1 MSMIKMGFDKNNKL
15 KQYNVSVVGNVSLKV
30 DKLKI
35 SVVLLITQKP
45 ILISSLI
52 NSYDF
57 IGINSFLASKT

>member
-35 SVVLLITQKP
+35 SVVLLKTNNNFLTYK
-45 ILISSLI
+45 
-52 NSYDF
+52 F
-57 IGINSFLASKT
+57 IRFYSD